1 MKKAGILTFHRALNY
16 GAVLQCY
23 ALKQTLQRLGFEADV
38 IDYRQK
44 DIEKQ
49 HRLRAIAKP
58 RWFLKHLVTLSL
70 HRFIIGAYRC
80 LKTQHM
86 FNCFV
91 QKHLS
96 PKSTCKDSEHI
107 STGYDLYVIGSD
119 QLWNK
124 FLTGN
129 KFDKVYCGFFTRDSG
144 SKVITYAVSSNSQAL
159 NQQDDTLRR
168 TSTNFDEISIR
179 EKSLC
184 DLFEKETGY
193 KTRCDL
199 DPTLLAPPTIWDN
212 LTNTK
217 WEGRNYILIYEVR
230 HKKGGEDTLRI
241 HIGEVSGDQFIMNAK
256 DTWRVSPDGCIRD
269 TFGTLS
275 RVFMMPE
282 QNFFEHYTDISA
294 KPQHSYYDAVN
305 KEIHSVA
312 NHMQELPFSNIWI
325 AQQMSGRLP
334 NNCELHFGIYHSL
347 RSWNFFKLP
356 PNILA
361 KCNVG
366 GFGIDGGMSSM
377 IGASLASPEK
387 TFIGV
392 FGDLAFF
399 YDMNVVGNR
408 HVGNNVRILLIN
420 NGKGNEFRN
429 YNHPCSFLGDE
440 ADEYIAAA
448 HHFGDKSPKLVRDY
462 ATDLGYKYLTASN
475 KAQFMESL
483 DSFLSEDKSDAPMI
497 FEVFTETQNESLALE
512 MTLNTMS
519 TIMEKIKETIKN
531 GVKDAV
537 GASRVDS
544 IKKIISKL

>member
-44 DIEKQ
+44 DFEKQ
-49 HRLRAIAKP
+49 HGLRAIAKP
-58 RWFLKHLVTLSL
+58 RWFLKRLVTLSL
-70 HRFIIGAYRC
+70 HRFTIGAYRC

-119 QLWNK
+119 QLWNT

-168 TSTNFDEISIR
+168 ISTNFDEISIC

-184 DLFEKETGY
+184 DLFGKKTGY

-230 HKKGGEDTLRI
+230 HKKGCENTLT
-241 HIGEVSGDQFIMNAK
+241 E
-256 DTWRVSPDGCIRD
+256 T
-269 TFGTLS
+269 
-275 RVFMMPE
+275 
-282 QNFFEHYTDISA
+282 
-294 KPQHSYYDAVN
+294 
-305 KEIHSVA
+305 A
-312 NHMQELPFSNIWI
+312 NRI
-325 AQQMSGRLP
+325 AQEKGWEVIKITASSSSQMFSVEDFL
-334 NNCELHFGIYHSL
+334 SL
-347 RSWNFFKLP
+347 FKYAQFVFTVSFHGTAMSLIFHRP
-356 PNILA
+356 FYSFRM
-361 KCNVG
+361 G
-366 GFGIDGGMSSM
+366 DGGDARYVDVLNELGLSSRLKNFSDD
-377 IGASLASPEK
+377 ITTLESIDYE
-387 TFIGV
+387 
-392 FGDLAFF
+392 
-399 YDMNVVGNR
+399 
-408 HVGNNVRILLIN
+408 
-420 NGKGNEFRN
+420 
-429 YNHPCSFLGDE
+429 E
-440 ADEYIAAA
+440 ADKKWDA
-448 HHFGDKSPKLVRDY
+448 LRRR
-462 ATDLGYKYLTASN
+462 
-475 KAQFMESL
+475 
-483 DSFLSEDKSDAPMI
+483 SEDYLKSY
-497 FEVFTETQNESLALE
+497 L
-512 MTLNTMS
+512 
-519 TIMEKIKETIKN
+519 
-531 GVKDAV
+531 
-537 GASRVDS
+537 
-544 IKKIISKL
+544 